1 MILRRITLHLKNQNW
16 FAVWLD
22 ITVVVFSVFI
32 GIQVA
37 NWNDLR
43 IERDNYSKALKRLST
58 EVSANLTVLQEIN
71 EDMIISFDNVNNAIE
86 ALQSCIENKDNHDLI
101 NRGMHEIKGTYGVHL
116 RTKALVE
123 LTSDPKLLA
132 LQTEQERARFSDL
145 MFYFDIALANA
156 RWVENHPLNGRFE
169 DNPIVGLGEV
179 ITSRSS
185 YYDFDFTSTHRE
197 LYLNASVDEAC
208 KDNHLTK
215 SFYVWERWQ
224 KSLLVYTNHLV
235 KELEITT
242 TMLDER

>member
-43 IERDNYSKALKRLST
+43 IE
-58 EVSANLTVLQEIN
+58 
-71 EDMIISFDNVNNAIE
+71 
-86 ALQSCIENKDNHDLI
+86 NKDNHDLI
-101 NRGMHEIKGTYGVHL
+101 NLGMHEIKGSYGVHL

-179 ITSRSS
+179 ITRRSS

>member
-208 KDNHLTK
+208 KDKHLTK

>member
-86 ALQSCIENKDNHDLI
+86 ALQSCIENKDNHDSI
-101 NRGMHEIKGTYGVHL
+101 NLGMHEIKGTYGVHL

-169 DNPIVGLGEV
+169 DNPIVELGEV
-179 ITSRSS
+179 ITRRSS

>member
-37 NWNDLR
+37 NWNVLR
-43 IERDNYSKALKRLST
+43 
-58 EVSANLTVLQEIN
+58 
-71 EDMIISFDNVNNAIE
+71 
-86 ALQSCIENKDNHDLI
+86 IENKDNHDLI
-101 NRGMHEIKGTYGVHL
+101 NLGMHEIKGTYGVHL

-179 ITSRSS
+179 ITRRSS

-197 LYLNASVDEAC
+197 LYLNASVDGAC